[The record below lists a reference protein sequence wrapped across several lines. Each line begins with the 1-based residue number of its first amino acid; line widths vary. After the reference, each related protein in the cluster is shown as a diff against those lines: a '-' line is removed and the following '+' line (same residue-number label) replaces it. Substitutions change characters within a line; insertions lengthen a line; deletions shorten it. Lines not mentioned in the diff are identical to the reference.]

1 MTRILHVTDATHA
14 GVLVA
19 VTDLAR
25 EQAAVPGTSVTF
37 AYTPRPESPD
47 LARIRDLT
55 GPDVRV
61 HRLTAH
67 PRCTVPALL
76 LRLAGA
82 MSRENPDVIH
92 LHSSRAGFVGR
103 AVALAI
109 GRRRQVVYSPHGFAF
124 ERAVSSERVR
134 ALYTMLER
142 LAARM
147 APALA
152 LCSASEQRLAQLRV
166 PRARTAVLPNA
177 VDVDRLRQLALRA
190 RPAGSN
196 DGPLTIVHV
205 GRISEQKLVAT
216 FGRIAERWARE
227 SSTPARFVWIGD
239 GDRSLLPPH
248 VTSTGWLDRDELLR
262 TLATADLMLFTSAA
276 EAMPMSLL
284 EAQAMGIPVVAS
296 RVTGVV
302 DVIDEPST
310 GFLGSDEDEL
320 YEALARL
327 AESPELR
334 CETAE
339 AAVARAKDLFDLPSL
354 AERSFA
360 VYAALGITPPSTEG
374 RR

>member
-1 MTRILHVTDATHA
+1 MTRILHATDATHA

-25 EQAAVPGTSVTF
+25 EQAAVPGASVAF

-47 LARIRDLT
+47 VARIQELT

-67 PRCTVPALL
+67 PRLAVPALL
-76 LRLAGA
+76 LRLGGVIL
-82 MSRENPDVIH
+82 RERPDIVH
-92 LHSSRAGFVGR
+92 LHSSRAGFAGR
-103 AVALAI
+103 VVALAT
-109 GRRRQVVYSPHGFAF
+109 GYRRRVVYSPHGFAF
-124 ERAVSSERVR
+124 ERAVSSERMR
-134 ALYTMLER
+134 DLYAMLER

-152 LCSASEQRLAQLRV
+152 LCSASEKRLARLRV
-166 PRARTAVLPNA
+166 PHARTAVLTNA
-177 VDVDRLRQLALRA
+177 VDVDRLRRLALRA
-190 RPAGSN
+190 RGEGST
-196 DGPLTIVHV
+196 GPLSIVHV

-227 SSTPARFVWIGD
+227 STTPARFVWIGD

-248 VTSTGWLDRDELLR
+248 VESTGWLDHETLLR

-284 EAQAMGIPVVAS
+284 EAQAMGIPIVAS

-302 DVIDEPST
+302 DVIDEPTT

-320 YEALARL
+320 YAALTRL

-334 CETAE
+334 QEHAE
-339 AAVARAKDLFDLPSL
+339 AALARVQDLFDLPSL

-360 VYAALGITPPSTEG
+360 VYAALGITLPSTEG
-374 RR
+374 HR